1 MLTHTTF
8 SFVFSPISKV
18 NSTSELQKNLQNYC
32 LFPLPGKYSFL
43 KINMIENPAVKNP
56 KDFEYQSYISVN
68 WAISFNNSINS
79 EVVCTSLWV
88 YNTVLWTHS
97 TLTEFD
103 LRSGACH
110 LQISSPT
117 FPSIFFRFVV
127 SECSSFDLLLSYLLM
142 SALKS
147 EMHLTIPLPG
157 TRIQATKASHKHTFL
172 SPYNEAINRKIK
184 SFCELQK
191 QFQWRLCKGYIKFN
205 RKYTQITK

>member
-117 FPSIFFRFVV
+117 FPSF
-127 SECSSFDLLLSYLLM
+127 SDLLSVDAAPLISSWATCLCLPWNQKCILPFLCQVQGY
-142 SALKS
+142 KQPKP
-147 EMHLTIPLPG
+147 LTSTPFSLR
-157 TRIQATKASHKHTFL
+157 TTKQLTGK
-172 SPYNEAINRKIK
+172 
-184 SFCELQK
+184 
-191 QFQWRLCKGYIKFN
+191 
-205 RKYTQITK
+205 